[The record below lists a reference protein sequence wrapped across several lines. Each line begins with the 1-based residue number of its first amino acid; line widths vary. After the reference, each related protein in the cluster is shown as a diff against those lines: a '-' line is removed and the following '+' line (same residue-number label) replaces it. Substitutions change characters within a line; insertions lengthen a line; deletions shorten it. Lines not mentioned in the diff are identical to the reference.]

1 MPRSPKMYCYHLPRA
16 LLFTCLLLIVPA
28 ERCNKICQQRRT
40 YKPRSGIPDRRI
52 YGYTELDPECKIEDG
67 RLHVNGIVLGDFP
80 DPTWLHVYL
89 RNYYDGKL
97 MFAFSTNLDH
107 PLVIMNDTMYRHSIH
122 PMQLLEEAKTYI
134 RDHDIIHHARLEHAS
149 RLRYQFHL
157 PVSYMFKEVVIQ
169 VDHYY
174 KPLFIKC
181 VPEHELTQIVN
192 FYLREYQEFHN
203 SYRGK
208 LYWICMGIVYVAVA
222 ELTINFLYNHVQV

>member
-40 YKPRSGIPDRRI
+40 YKPKSGIPDGHI

-67 RLHVNGIVLGDFP
+67 RLHVNGIVLGDFS

-89 RNYYDGKL
+89 RNYYDGKY
-97 MFAFSTNLDH
+97 MFAFSTNPGH
-107 PLVIMNDTMYRHSIH
+107 PVVIMNDTMYSHAMH
-122 PMQLLEEAKTYI
+122 PMQLLEEAKTYKK
-134 RDHDIIHHARLEHAS
+134 DHGIIHHARLEHAS

-157 PVSYMFKEVVIQ
+157 PVSYMFKEVVVQ

-181 VPEHELTQIVN
+181 VPDYDLTQFLKFQLYEYKN
-192 FYLREYQEFHN
+192 FHGSCL
-203 SYRGK
+203 SK
-208 LYWICMGIVYVAVA
+208 LYWTFMSIVYVVVA
-222 ELTINFLYNHVQV
+222 WLIITHMR

>member
-28 ERCNKICQQRRT
+28 ERCNKICQERRT

-67 RLHVNGIVLGDFP
+67 RLHVNGIVLGDFS

-89 RNYYDGKL
+89 KNYYDGKF
-97 MFAFSTNLDH
+97 MFAFSTNSDH

-134 RDHDIIHHARLEHAS
+134 RDHGIIHHARLEHAS
-149 RLRYQFHL
+149 RLRYQFHV
-157 PVSYMFKEVVIQ
+157 PVSYMFREVIIQ

-174 KPLFIKC
+174 KPLYIKCKPAREWTQLFKFCLWEYKTFHTSSPGKSYWIFMSIVYLFILKSTINLLLKC
-181 VPEHELTQIVN
+181 VPV
-192 FYLREYQEFHN
+192 
-203 SYRGK
+203 
-208 LYWICMGIVYVAVA
+208 
-222 ELTINFLYNHVQV
+222 